1 MYTFSIDVPQ
11 EDVITKNDM
20 KKKSIIQYQTKYKF
34 LSNITN
40 NNNLDVETSAK
51 IDVSFQIFYAMA
63 NEWEK
68 YQIINQY
75 YV

>member
-1 MYTFSIDVPQ
+1 MNFF
-11 EDVITKNDM
+11 
-20 KKKSIIQYQTKYKF
+20 QT
-34 LSNITN
+34 SP